1 MENSQ
6 SLPAMHQ
13 LTKRMKR
20 ERHETLQ
27 SVVAE
32 FPRHDIICVVGDLNA
47 KVGSCHNYCPEVM
60 GKHGIG
66 DMNENG
72 ALLVDFALNN
82 DLVIGGILAHNAYQY
97 YSGFHPY
104 KVEGAHVP
112 FDQRDP
118 GCFPLVSELA
128 TIALTYYQ
136 GRTIANSPSLRTAD
150 ASSEDASV
158 SALWKTISLM
168 RKSAPRD
175 IIMTYYG
182 AMKGQDVAQVL
193 GKVIEAD
200 DANFDT
206 EKT

>member
-82 DLVIGGILAHNAYQY
+82 DLVIGGILDL
-97 YSGFHPY
+97 F
-104 KVEGAHVP
+104 VILDDVVP
-112 FDQRDP
+112 RGINKHFEKA
-118 GCFPLVSELA
+118 LSEL
-128 TIALTYYQ
+128 
-136 GRTIANSPSLRTAD
+136 PKD
-150 ASSEDASV
+150 DEASRFYV
-158 SALWKTISLM
+158 SDWQEL
-168 RKSAPRD
+168 
-175 IIMTYYG
+175 
-182 AMKGQDVAQVL
+182 
-193 GKVIEAD
+193 
-200 DANFDT
+200 N
-206 EKT
+206 